1 MIKIAVKKIRRL
13 SDICRGLMV
22 KKLKCNYDLNKYSRV
37 YLIHIR
43 KTAGTSLNQMFL
55 SLAGGDPRGS
65 YKMLA
70 EDKNHRIDLNG
81 LIFVGWNRFYID
93 SGQYFYA
100 FSHIPVYNLSLP
112 ERTYT
117 VTCFRDPVERVISH
131 YKMLRCYEKNRI
143 DHPCMKVEGKWLGE
157 GFEDFLDNI
166 PKEHLLNQLYMFDA
180 GFNIDAAIERVSK
193 VSNVIFIDEFDSGV
207 GRINRDLGLELKP
220 IHARKIQQQFDIPSS
235 AINRLK
241 RMVELES
248 AFLDSVRDLTVS
260 NKNKNNTTLV

>member
-1 MIKIAVKKIRRL
+1 
-13 SDICRGLMV
+13 MV
-22 KKLKCNYDLNKYSRV
+22 KKSKHNYILNNYSRV

-43 KTAGTSLNQMFL
+43 KTGGTSLNQMFL
-55 SLAGGDPRGS
+55 SLAGGDSGAL

-70 EDKNHRIDLNG
+70 DDKNHRIDVNG
-81 LIFVGWNRFYID
+81 LIFVGWNRVYIN

-131 YKMLRCYEKNRI
+131 YKMLRCYEKNGI

-157 GFEDFLDNI
+157 GFEDFLENI

-180 GFNIDAAIERVSK
+180 GFDIDAAIKRVSM

-207 GRINRDLGLELKP
+207 GRINRDLGLDLKP
-220 IHARKIQQQFDIPSS
+220 IHARKTHQQFEIPSS

-241 RMVELES
+241 RMVELEGV
-248 AFLDSVRDLTVS
+248 FLNRVKSLMGLNRDCSDISLG
-260 NKNKNNTTLV
+260 